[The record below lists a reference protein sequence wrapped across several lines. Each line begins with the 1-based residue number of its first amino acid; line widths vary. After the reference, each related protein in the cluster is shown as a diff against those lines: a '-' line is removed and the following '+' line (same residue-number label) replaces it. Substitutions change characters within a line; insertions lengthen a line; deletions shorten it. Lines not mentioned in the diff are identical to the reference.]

1 MVQNEPIS
9 KGASFNVVLHM
20 SGMSMGMKI
29 PMGMNLDDEVAESS
43 GAALNNAIDQAGH
56 SKNG

>member
-1 MVQNEPIS
+1 MIQYEPIS
-9 KGASFNVVLHM
+9 KGASFNVMLHM
-20 SGMSMGMKI
+20 SGMPMGMKI
-29 PMGMNLDDEVAESS
+29 SMGMNLDDEVAESS

>member
-1 MVQNEPIS
+1 M
-9 KGASFNVVLHM
+9 LHM

-29 PMGMNLDDEVAESS
+29 SMGMNLDDEVAESS